1 MQDAEIVYP
10 NLGLE
15 DDTEEVYTDA
25 VEEPRDTPGG
35 VISGNDT
42 CDALSD
48 TFGSL
53 RNNIGKADDDDIV
66 TKSKHG
72 LFNLPTCGTIIFSA
86 VGVKEGSLLTRALQ
100 ECKSSLTLLA
110 WLSILMTVS
119 CRSFSTGRGRKLSE
133 WGRGIN
139 C

>member
-10 NLGLE
+10 NLGHE
-15 DDTEEVYTDA
+15 DDTDEVDSVVLKGPRNIPIGVDSYNDTEEVYTDA

-42 CDALSD
+42 CDALSN
-48 TFGSL
+48 TFKSL
-53 RNNIGKADDDDIV
+53 RNNIGKADEDDIV

-72 LFNLPTCGTIIFSA
+72 LFNLPTCGIIIFSA
-86 VGVKEGSLLTRALQ
+86 IAMKEGSLLTRALQ

-110 WLSILMTVS
+110 
-119 CRSFSTGRGRKLSE
+119 
-133 WGRGIN
+133 
-139 C
+139 